1 MENTYIESQY
11 PINFRQQDAQKLGE
25 HLRHRHSVELIGMRR
40 VGISNFL
47 RFFLYHEN
55 IVEKYINHRE
65 KHLFI
70 PVDLNDLIERE
81 IFPFWRLTL
90 KRVADAVEHIPL
102 PTANKKRISS
112 LFVSSIQSDDLF
124 LTVDAIRHSLMEMVK
139 IGILPTIFFIRFDRL
154 KDAVTLEFFNN
165 LQGLKEATGHKLSFV
180 FTSFR
185 SLFQLS
191 PSVFKK
197 QLLSVFAHPQYIK
210 PAEEKDIK
218 IIFQTFSKKYKL
230 SLDKKISKQI
240 FNLSGG
246 YIQYLQL
253 LLIILYE
260 KIKNQKLPKNH
271 LIEKIIR
278 DERINL
284 QSEELYESLT
294 ADEQTV
300 LQNMVHKQQ
309 ISKLDRIKASYL
321 WDSGFIRN
329 ESYIFS
335 PLFLNY
341 LTEKENSKQNGLELS
356 KKENDLFEFLQKNK
370 NQICERE
377 KIIENVW
384 PEYSEIGVSDWAIDR
399 LIARLRNKLKQQK
412 SPYQV
417 ITVRT
422 RGYKL
427 SNNS

>member
-11 PINFRQQDAQKLGE
+11 PINFRQQDAQKLGA

-55 IVEKYINHRE
+55 IVEKYINHQE

-81 IFPFWRLTL
+81 IFPFWRLTF
-90 KRVADAVEHIPL
+90 KRIVDAVERFPL
-102 PTANKKRISS
+102 SIINKKRISS

-124 LTVDAIRHSLMEMVK
+124 LTVDAVRQSVMEIVK
-139 IGILPTIFFIRFDRL
+139 FGILPTIFFIRFDRL

-185 SLFQLS
+185 SLDQLS
-191 PSVFKK
+191 PSVFKR
-197 QLLSVFAHPQYIK
+197 QFLSVFSHPQYIK

-218 IIFQTFSKKYKL
+218 IIFKTFIDKYKL

-240 FNLSGG
+240 FDLSGG
-246 YIQYLQL
+246 YVQYLQL
-253 LLIILYE
+253 SLIILYE

-271 LIEKIIR
+271 LIEKIIQ

-284 QSEELYESLT
+284 QSEELYENLT
-294 ADEQTV
+294 ADEQTM
-300 LQNMVHKQQ
+300 LKKIIHKQ
-309 ISKLDRIKASYL
+309 KLDKSDRIKASYL
-321 WDSGFIRN
+321 WDSGFIIN
-329 ESYIFS
+329 ENSIFS

-341 LTEKENSKQNGLELS
+341 LIKKENSKQNGLELS

-399 LIARLRNKLKQQK
+399 LIARLRNKLKRQN

-427 SNNS
+427 IQ